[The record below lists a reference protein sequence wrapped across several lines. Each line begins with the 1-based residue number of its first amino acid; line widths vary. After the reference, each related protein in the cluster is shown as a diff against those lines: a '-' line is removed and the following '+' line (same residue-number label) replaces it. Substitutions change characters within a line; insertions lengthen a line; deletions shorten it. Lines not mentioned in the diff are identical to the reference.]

1 MSVTKICN
9 NIIRNNIYHEWI
21 LVQYLIEE
29 RMNMKFGYMRVSTFD
44 QNLDRQKKQ
53 LEEFGCDR
61 IFFEKITGTKRER
74 PELNRM
80 LEFLRMN
87 DTVVV
92 TDLTRLSR
100 STKDLIEITE
110 LISQKGAHLKSLKE
124 SWLDTTTAHGKMLF
138 TIFAGIAQFE
148 RDLTSER
155 TKEGILAARKRGK
168 YPGRPKTDEE
178 KVKYALYLMDQGL
191 SRTDAAEKAG
201 ISRMTLY
208 RKMQNNNKIE

>member
-1 MSVTKICN
+1 
-9 NIIRNNIYHEWI
+9 
-21 LVQYLIEE
+21 
-29 RMNMKFGYMRVSTFD
+29 MKFGYMRVSTLD

-53 LEEFGCDR
+53 LEEFGCNR
-61 IFFEKITGTKRER
+61 IFFEKITGTKRNR
-74 PELNRM
+74 PELNSM
-80 LEFLRMN
+80 LEFLRPEN
-87 DTVVV
+87 TVVV

-110 LISQKGAHLKSLKE
+110 HISQKGDHLKSLKE

-155 TKEGILAARKRGK
+155 TKEGIQAARKRGK
-168 YPGRPKTDEE
+168 HPGRPEMDEE
-178 KVKYALYLMDQGL
+178 KIDYALYLINQGM

-201 ISRMTLY
+201 VSRMTLY
-208 RKMQNNNKIE
+208 RKMQQDTMAN

>member
-1 MSVTKICN
+1 
-9 NIIRNNIYHEWI
+9 
-21 LVQYLIEE
+21 
-29 RMNMKFGYMRVSTFD
+29 MKFGYMRVSTID

-53 LEEFGCDR
+53 LEEFGCER
-61 IFFEKITGTKRER
+61 IFFEKLTGMKRNR
-74 PELNRM
+74 PELNKM
-80 LEFLRMN
+80 LEYLRPK

-100 STKDLIEITE
+100 STKDLIEIAD
-110 LISQKGAHLKSLKE
+110 LISQKGANLKSLKE

-168 YPGRPKTDEE
+168 HPGRPKADEE
-178 KVKYALYLMDQGL
+178 KIDYALYLIGHGMSQ
-191 SRTDAAEKAG
+191 TDAAAKAG

-208 RKMQNNNKIE
+208 RNMKRK

>member
-61 IFFEKITGTKRER
+61 IFFEKVTGTKRER

>member
-1 MSVTKICN
+1 M
-9 NIIRNNIYHEWI
+9 
-21 LVQYLIEE
+21 
-29 RMNMKFGYMRVSTFD
+29 
-44 QNLDRQKKQ
+44 
-53 LEEFGCDR
+53 
-61 IFFEKITGTKRER
+61 TGTKRDR
-74 PELNRM
+74 PELNHM
-80 LEFLRMN
+80 LEFLRPE

-92 TDLTRLSR
+92 TDLTLLSR

-110 LISQKGAHLKSLKE
+110 LISKKGAHLKCLKE

-168 YPGRPKTDEE
+168 LPGRPKADEE
-178 KVKYALYLMDQGL
+178 KIQYALYLMEQGM
-191 SRTDAAEKAG
+191 SRTDAAEKAD

-208 RKMQNNNKIE
+208 RKIQEGNADNK